1 MAPAGTGL
9 LFDGVGEAVDT
20 IQVRGR
26 SDGDTGPSAESFR
39 IQRNGTAI
47 QILIT
52 NPYEVTIDYMR
63 RVIAREYARLR
74 RDLPRRRWGERSG
87 RKRLIE
93 ERNRWYRDQYRG
105 LRRALGQV
113 AADRIME
120 RVLGEGK
127 KQFGRLGEISME
139 RLKRIIYG
147 H

>member
-1 MAPAGTGL
+1 
-9 LFDGVGEAVDT
+9 VGEAVDT
-20 IQVRGR
+20 NQARARADEDI
-26 SDGDTGPSAESFR
+26 GPSTESFL
-39 IQRNGTAI
+39 IQRYGTAI

-52 NPYEVTIDYMR
+52 NPREVTIDYMR

-74 RDLPRRRWGERSG
+74 RDLPRRKWGERSG
-87 RKRLIE
+87 RKGLIE

-105 LRRALGQV
+105 LRQAPSRV

-120 RVLGEGK
+120 RVLDEGK
-127 KQFGRLGEISME
+127 TQFGRLGEISME